1 MKVQSLTDDE
11 IKKYEKL
18 KLRHEEEE
26 EIASIGKIDLNK
38 K

>member
-11 IKKYEKL
+11 IKYEKL